1 MRQVII
7 CIYLCMWWPSHSV
20 KYAPWFDYIKTNFGC
35 LFYEDQNDI
44 DNFYCHSFSSSLIS
58 LMILETLLKSL
69 SRPRASS
76 ILVLKFRA
84 VQGCFTW
91 NAYGLLLWL
100 YAPCFR
106 MEHFLYPLSMP
117 MCVHTVA
124 HIAPTVIQNQQYI
137 GPDPRSVSPIPK
149 WRMCTGI
156 YILSS

>member
-1 MRQVII
+1 MV
-7 CIYLCMWWPSHSV
+7 
-20 KYAPWFDYIKTNFGC
+20 
-35 LFYEDQNDI
+35 
-44 DNFYCHSFSSSLIS
+44 SLIN
-58 LMILETLLKSL
+58 IETLLKSL

-124 HIAPTVIQNQQYI
+124 HIAPTVIQNQQCDSKIYSLQDRKFSFFTNEFLI
-137 GPDPRSVSPIPK
+137 KMLHVIFLSFWASARCTRVLAVGMFSFEVPI
-149 WRMCTGI
+149 C
-156 YILSS
+156 ILGFSFE